1 MINIFRGKFFR
12 KRINP
17 ARRIAVGFIAIIFFG
32 ALILMLPISSKE
44 RVFTPFLTAIFTSTS
59 ATCVTGLTLIN
70 PGEYLSVFGQII
82 LLIMIQTGGLGFMT
96 ILCFAFVVTNKRI
109 GLRNRLLIAQSVG
122 SESLDGVVGLAK
134 NVFIITIVVEGAGA
148 LIMSLRFIP
157 EFGFFK
163 GLWFS
168 IFHSVSAFC
177 NAGFDIIGDG
187 KSMMSFAQDP
197 LILIT
202 LAILVI
208 TGGLGFIVWTE
219 LLQKKTWKKMS
230 VYSRVVLSMSF
241 VLLLL
246 GTVVYC
252 ILEYNNNDT
261 IGNYTI
267 SGKLLSSFFQSVTT
281 RTAGFDAINQS
292 CLTDLSKIWGT
303 ALMMIGGASAS
314 TAGGIKTGTFA
325 LVIMTLYTVLRAK
338 SDVVISGRR
347 IKPDIILHAMA
358 LLILWLLF
366 VITGS
371 LIISY
376 IDNQPVIDAIY
387 ETASA
392 YSTVGLTVGISE
404 SASVFTKILLIIYM
418 FFGRVG
424 IMTISVVFMVRSS
437 KETDIEYPD
446 GKFIVG

>member
-1 MINIFRGKFFR
+1 MINIFRKIFFR

-17 ARRIAVGFIAIIFFG
+17 ARHIAIGFIAIIFFG
-32 ALILMLPISSKE
+32 ALILMLPLSSKE
-44 RVFTPFLTAIFTSTS
+44 RVFTPFLTALFTSTS

-70 PGEYLSVFGQII
+70 PGAYLSVFGQII

-96 ILCFAFVVTNKRI
+96 ILCFAFAVTNKRI

-122 SESLDGVVGLAK
+122 SESLDDVVGLAK
-134 NVFIITIVVEGAGA
+134 NVSIITIIVEAAGA
-148 LIMSLRFIP
+148 LIMSIRFIP

-187 KSMMSFAQDP
+187 KSMISFAHDP
-197 LILIT
+197 VILVT
-202 LAILVI
+202 LAVLVI
-208 TGGLGFIVWTE
+208 TGGLGFIVWEE
-219 LLQKKTWKKMS
+219 LLKKKSWKKISM
-230 VYSRVVLSMSF
+230 YSRVILSVSA
-241 VLLLL
+241 VLLIL
-246 GTVVYC
+246 GTVVYF
-252 ILEYNNNDT
+252 ILEYNNPDT
-261 IGNYTI
+261 IGNCAI

-281 RTAGFDAINQS
+281 RTAGFDAINQRR
-292 CLTDLSKIWGT
+292 LTDLSKIWGT
-303 ALMMIGGASAS
+303 VLMMIGGASAS

-338 SDVVISGRR
+338 SDVVIAGRR

-366 VITGS
+366 VIAGS
-371 LIISY
+371 LLIAY

-424 IMTISVVFMVRSS
+424 ILTISVMFMVRSA